1 MLCMNNY
8 WEYVLCNDL
17 YNSIDLD
24 TNFTKIVNDVTCE
37 DVRRVLNYLLSQG
50 NRIEVTV
57 TTD

>member
-1 MLCMNNY
+1 MNNY

-37 DVRRVLNYLLSQG
+37 DVGRVLNYLLSQG
-50 NRIEVTV
+50 NRIEVTM

>member
-8 WEYVLCNDL
+8 WEDVLCNDL
-17 YNSIDLD
+17 YNSFDLD

-50 NRIEVTV
+50 NRIEVTM